1 MRKNSVKYSRMNEE
15 VQREISKILSR
26 EIKDP
31 RIAPMTS
38 VVSCE
43 VTPDLKFAKVFVS
56 VYGDEQAK
64 TDTAAGLKKAAPY
77 IRTMLAK
84 NLNLRNTP
92 ELTFIVD
99 DSIEYGVNMSRR
111 IAQLN
116 EENAPKD
123 EDAGAQEYTDTKI

>member
-64 TDTAAGLKKAAPY
+64 ADTAAGLKNAAPY

-111 IAQLN
+111 IAQIN
-116 EENAPKD
+116 GTADGEGAAADIEEETDA
-123 EDAGAQEYTDTKI
+123 ED